1 MLFSSR
7 GLFLRISESIFVGKY
22 HSIFFQFQIA
32 LEAEENPLGILFNFE
47 PLNRMKNSSFWSL

>member
-22 HSIFFQFQIA
+22 HSIFLQFQIA
-32 LEAEENPLGILFNFE
+32 LEAEENPLGILFNFK
-47 PLNRMKNSSFWSL
+47 PLNRTKNSSF